1 MDFIGERFT
10 IKIRVYDIYQ
20 SNNDTEFR
28 DIFYSI
34 MNNSE
39 MHLLP
44 FSKSLMKIK
53 DYRTG
58 EISSEV
64 KCSYCSSRGNISVN
78 L

>member
-1 MDFIGERFT
+1 MDFIDERFT
-10 IKIRVYDIYQ
+10 MKIRVYDIYR
-20 SNNDTEFR
+20 SNDTEFR
-28 DIFYSI
+28 AIFYSI

-53 DYRTG
+53 DCRTG

-64 KCSYCSSRGNISVN
+64 KCSYCSSRRNISVN